1 MTSTETKHTPGP
13 WLMADKP
20 SSVVGWPVVQQG
32 TGRAICTL
40 NYIQHTQI
48 DPKVPGDRA
57 FNAESRANGQ
67 VIEASPDLL
76 AACKLLLKARVPHPS
91 GDGYAYGLGVLHEAC
106 VAAEAAI
113 AKAEGK

>member
-32 TGRAICTL
+32 TGRVICTL

-48 DPKVPGDRA
+48 DPKVPSDRA
-57 FNAESRANGQ
+57 FNAESRANGKLIA
-67 VIEASPDLL
+67 VAP
-76 AACKLLLKARVPHPS
+76 KLLEALKGAR
-91 GDGYAYGLGVLHEAC
+91 ATLARLGHDTAHLEV
-106 VAAEAAI
+106 VI
-113 AKAEGK
+113 AKAEGR